1 MAITCVV
8 LFRAQAVAPRWAWI
22 LGGYAALMPAALV
35 YLGEH
40 YLLDIV
46 AGMLIASAS
55 EVAVRCGD
63 RLRRTHTEL
72 GRATL
77 QRVTDPSR

>member
-55 EVAVRCGD
+55 EVRCAAAIG
-63 RLRRTHTEL
+63 
-72 GRATL
+72 
-77 QRVTDPSR
+77 